1 VEAGAVSDDAV
12 FHIAVPAR
20 HWWDDIAFT

>member
-1 VEAGAVSDDAV
+1 VRDGAINSGAV
-12 FHIAVPAR
+12 FHVAVPAR